1 MRFQQ
6 YHRGKHFNLTDC
18 KITDKLPP
26 NSFYDSFAEPGKH
39 TGTCLETWDRA
50 LYTLLI
56 SSFVFVAAGLRY
68 INKKKHVRFTTA
80 VSFNLILNNLINN
93 VEDIVANLA
102 VLLSQVT
109 IPRLFL

>member
-18 KITDKLPP
+18 KITDEVPP
-26 NSFYDSFAEPGKH
+26 NSFSGSFAEPGKH

-68 INKKKHVRFTTA
+68 INKKTPA
-80 VSFNLILNNLINN
+80 Q
-93 VEDIVANLA
+93 
-102 VLLSQVT
+102 LLTKNSQ
-109 IPRLFL
+109 FFHCN